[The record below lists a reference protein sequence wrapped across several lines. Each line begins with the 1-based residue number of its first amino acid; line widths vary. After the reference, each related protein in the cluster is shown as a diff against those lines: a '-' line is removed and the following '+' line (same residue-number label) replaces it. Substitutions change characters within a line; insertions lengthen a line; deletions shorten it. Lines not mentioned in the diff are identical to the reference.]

1 MEDLDDCDKLLTLG
15 GATPEYSPAVNDEFW
30 VAMHYEWDGKDVE
43 RYCVSTTSSPTPAVY
58 DAEDEGEDFETFD
71 PNCIERYGGNYGGY
85 GGYGMGLGVGG
96 YNMGGFN
103 TGFGGNFGGNWG
115 MQMQAPATT
124 EGAITTAPQFNFG
137 NQFGNWGYPTGGFQ
151 QWGR

>member
-1 MEDLDDCDKLLTLG
+1 
-15 GATPEYSPAVNDEFW
+15 
-30 VAMHYEWDGKDVE
+30 
-43 RYCVSTTSSPTPAVY
+43 VY
-58 DAEDEGEDFETFD
+58 NAEDEGEDFEKYD
-71 PNCIERYGGNYGGY
+71 PNCISRYQENY
-85 GGYGMGLGVGG
+85 GGYGMGGGYGG

-137 NQFGNWGYPTGGFQ
+137 NQFGQQ

>member
-1 MEDLDDCDKLLTLG
+1 MG
-15 GATPEYSPAVNDEFW
+15 
-30 VAMHYEWDGKDVE
+30 
-43 RYCVSTTSSPTPAVY
+43 
-58 DAEDEGEDFETFD
+58 
-71 PNCIERYGGNYGGY
+71 GGY
-85 GGYGMGLGVGG
+85 GGYNMGGGFGG

-124 EGAITTAPQFNFG
+124 EGTITNAPQFNFG
-137 NQFGNWGYPTGGFQ
+137 QQFGNQFGQLQWGYPAMQQQ